1 MQLDQDIAPS
11 IVIKSSSCLLALYA
25 HAHMPLFQA
34 ELARVGY
41 FGRFTIQVG
50 FNEST
55 IRSQGLYEEIFV
67 TLDSSLWGLSA

>member
-11 IVIKSSSCLLALYA
+11 IVIKSSSCLLALDA
-25 HAHMPLFQA
+25 HAHCEKIMPLFQA

-55 IRSQGLYEEIFV
+55 IRSQGLYEEFFV
-67 TLDSSLWGLSA
+67 TLDSSL